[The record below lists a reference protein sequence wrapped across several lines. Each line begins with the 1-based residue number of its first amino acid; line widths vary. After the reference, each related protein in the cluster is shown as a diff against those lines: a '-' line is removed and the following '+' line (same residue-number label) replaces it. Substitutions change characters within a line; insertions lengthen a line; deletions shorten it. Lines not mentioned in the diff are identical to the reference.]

1 MVQIEF
7 SQGGPWLA
15 DGAPDGEV
23 AVGAEG
29 APLGRGVA
37 QVGAAEVA
45 GDDGVGGVGV
55 GDPGAR
61 GRGPLWPRGGQGCR
75 AR

>member
-1 MVQIEF
+1 M
-7 SQGGPWLA
+7 
-15 DGAPDGEV
+15 
-23 AVGAEG
+23 GAEG

-37 QVGAAEVA
+37 QVGTAEVA

-55 GDPGAR
+55 GNPGAR
-61 GRGPLWPRGGQGCR
+61 VRGPLWPRGGQGCR